1 MWGRQFYWGERGRK
15 EGKGA
20 RVRERGEEG
29 GRRSKLERGGGGKG
43 EGGGGGG
50 GGGELGM

>member
-20 RVRERGEEG
+20 SVRERGEEG
-29 GRRSKLERGGGGKG
+29 GRRSKLERGGGG
-43 EGGGGGG
+43 EGAWHVTGSTSSHVCS
-50 GGGELGM
+50 